1 MRLKLTL
8 AALAAATAFATPAM
22 AQTSASDQALAR
34 GTVLLPLTFVHVAG
48 RDLDFGT
55 VLASGTS
62 GTVSIDAD
70 SGGRSFTGGVSLLSI
85 ALGDRAL
92 FAGVGTDGQQ
102 VDIHLTAPASL
113 SRIGGG
119 ASVTV
124 NSMSLDSN
132 GLGTATD
139 RTITIN
145 DVNGAFQVGVGGTF
159 DIVANQMDGVYQ
171 ATFDVTVDY

>member
-8 AALAAATAFATPAM
+8 AALAAAIAFATPAM
-22 AQTSASDQALAR
+22 AQTSASASAEAR
-34 GTVLLPLTFVHVAG
+34 GTVLLPLTFVKVAG

-70 SGGRSFTGGVSLLSI
+70 TGARSVTGGVTPLGI
-85 ALGDRAL
+85 ATGDRAL
-92 FAGVGTDGQQ
+92 FAGVGTDGQD
-102 VDIHLTAPASL
+102 VDIHLTYPATL
-113 SRIGGG
+113 ARVGGG
-119 ASVTV
+119 ASVGI
-124 NSMSLDSN
+124 NSLFLDSN
-132 GLGTATD
+132 GVGTSTD

-159 DIVANQMDGVYQ
+159 DIAANQLDGVYQ

>member
-34 GTVLLPLTFVHVAG
+34 GTVLLPLTFSKVAG

-70 SGGRSFTGGVSLLSI
+70 TGGRSFTGGVTPLTV

-92 FAGVGTDGQQ
+92 FVGVGTDGQQ
-102 VDIHLTAPASL
+102 VDIHLAAPTSL
-113 SRIGGG
+113 PRVGGG
-119 ASVTV
+119 ATV
-124 NSMSLDSN
+124 GANLFLDTN
-132 GLGTATD
+132 GTGNATD

-145 DVNGAFQVGVGGTF
+145 DVNGAFTVGVGGSF
-159 DIVANQMDGVYQ
+159 DIAANQMDGVYE

>member
-8 AALAAATAFATPAM
+8 AALAATVAFASPAM
-22 AQTSASDQALAR
+22 AQTVASDQALAR

-48 RDLDFGT
+48 RELDFGT
-55 VLASGTS
+55 VLAGGTS

-70 SGGRSFTGGVSLLSI
+70 SGARSFTGGVALLSV
-85 ALGDRAL
+85 AAGDRAL
-92 FAGVGTDGQQ
+92 FAGIGTNGQQ
-102 VDIHLTAPASL
+102 VDIHLTPPAAL
-113 SRIGGG
+113 TRIGGG
-119 ASVTV
+119 ASLTV

-132 GLGTATD
+132 GFGTATD

-159 DIVANQMDGVYQ
+159 DIAANQMDGVYQ

>member
-1 MRLKLTL
+1 MRFKLTL
-8 AALAAATAFATPAM
+8 AALAATVAFASPAM
-22 AQTSASDQALAR
+22 AQTAATASAKAK
-34 GTVLLPLTFVHVAG
+34 GTVLQKLTFVQVAG

-70 SGGRSFTGGVSLLSI
+70 SGGRSFTGGVTLLSV
-85 ALGDRAL
+85 AAGDRAL

-102 VDIHLTAPASL
+102 VDIHLAPPASL
-113 SRIGGG
+113 GRIGGG

-132 GLGTATD
+132 GVGTATD

-159 DIVANQMDGVYQ
+159 DIAANQLDGVYE
-171 ATFDVTVDY
+171 ANFDVTVDY